1 MASWLGERVSLPVAL
16 HAQCA
21 ALVALR
27 WRESVFQHAVL
38 RARRAIR
45 IRICYAVQMRWRIVY
60 CTLGVQYM
68 LLEGVADAARRH
80 LL

>member
-27 WRESVFQHAVL
+27 GRESVYQHAVL
-38 RARRAIR
+38 HAWRAIR
-45 IRICYAVQMRWRIVY
+45 IWHVFCRVDALAHRVLHAIC
-60 CTLGVQYM
+60 
-68 LLEGVADAARRH
+68 AAE
-80 LL
+80 